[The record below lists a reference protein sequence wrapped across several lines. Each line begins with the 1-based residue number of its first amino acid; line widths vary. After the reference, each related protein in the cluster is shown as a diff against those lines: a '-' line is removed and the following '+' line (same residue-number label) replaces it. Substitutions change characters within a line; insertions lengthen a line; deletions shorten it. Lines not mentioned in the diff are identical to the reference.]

1 MFRTFEGKSLPMSAT
16 SAPAHTISVYDPAM
30 CCSTGICGPGVDQ
43 QLLQVARYLRRFEAE
58 GIKIERFN
66 LTQQPNAFVENPR
79 VAGLLQAFGEQALP
93 VTLVNGTIL
102 TYGAYPSSEEISAA
116 LAKET
121 ASAPSSTQEGCGCE
135 PGSNCC

>member
-1 MFRTFEGKSLPMSAT
+1 MFRSFEGKSLPMST
-16 SAPAHTISVYDPAM
+16 TPAPAQTISVYDPAM

-43 QLLQVARYLRRFEAE
+43 QLLHVAQYLRRFEAE
-58 GIKIERFN
+58 GINVERFN
-66 LTQQPNAFVENPR
+66 LTQQPQAFVENPR

-93 VTLVNGTIL
+93 ITLVNGTIL

-116 LAKET
+116 FAKET
-121 ASAPSSTQEGCGCE
+121 ASPSSSAQEGCGCE